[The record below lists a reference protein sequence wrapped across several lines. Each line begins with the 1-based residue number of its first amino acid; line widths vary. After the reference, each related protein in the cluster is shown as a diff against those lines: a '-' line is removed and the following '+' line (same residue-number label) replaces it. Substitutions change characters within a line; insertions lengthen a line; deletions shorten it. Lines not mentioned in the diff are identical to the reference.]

1 MDSLAHIIHRW
12 YRFDMS
18 AIWNLPWSGP
28 PTPVAVALGTHGPG
42 RYAYRLRGLWQLHLY
57 PYATSA
63 LIDGVRLN
71 IRPGCAGITPPDAEM
86 RYDLA
91 HSSSHVYTHFA
102 MPAGPLREVPVL
114 VDLGAAYSDL
124 EQRLLAASAWVER
137 DPLRAAAR
145 VWDVLASVLAAAPAT
160 ASRDVVTR
168 ARDRIEALLPAGISI
183 AQVAADIGCSH
194 AHLAR
199 AFRATMG
206 CSVVAHVRQRRLT
219 RATHLL
225 RASSLPIAE
234 IARQVGVPDLHA
246 FNKLMRRELGQ
257 APRRWRESLR

>member
-1 MDSLAHIIHRW
+1 
-12 YRFDMS
+12 
-18 AIWNLPWSGP
+18 
-28 PTPVAVALGTHGPG
+28 VALGTHGPG
-42 RYAYRLRGLWQLHLY
+42 RFAYRLRGLWQLHLY

-63 LIDGVRLN
+63 LIDGVRLD
-71 IRPGCAGITPPDAEM
+71 IHPGCAGITPPNAEM

-91 HSSSHVYTHFA
+91 QVSSHVYAHVA
-102 MPAGPLREVPVL
+102 LPPGPLRVVPAL
-114 VDLGAAYSDL
+114 VDLGPAYADL

-137 DPLRAAAR
+137 DPPRAAAR
-145 VWDVLASVLAAAPAT
+145 VWDVLASVLALAPDTAATNT
-160 ASRDVVTR
+160 AAHNVVMR
-168 ARDRIEALLPAGISI
+168 ARDRIEALLPGAISI

-194 AHLAR
+194 AHLSR

-246 FNKLMRRELGQ
+246 FNKLMRRELGA
-257 APRRWRESLR
+257 APRRWREKQLARKTVLT

>member
-1 MDSLAHIIHRW
+1 
-12 YRFDMS
+12 MS
-18 AIWNLPWSGP
+18 STWNLPWSGS
-28 PTPVAVALGTHGPG
+28 PTPVSVALGTHGPG
-42 RYAYRLRGLWQLHLY
+42 RFAYRLRGLWQLHLY

-63 LIDGVRLN
+63 LIDGVRLD

-91 HSSSHVYTHFA
+91 QVSSHVYAHFA
-102 MPAGPLREVPVL
+102 LPPGPLRVVPAL
-114 VDLGAAYSDL
+114 VDLGPSYADL

-145 VWDVLASVLAAAPAT
+145 VWDVLASVLAASPARG
-160 ASRDVVTR
+160 AADVVTR
-168 ARDRIEALLPAGISI
+168 ARDRIEALLPGAISI

-199 AFRATMG
+199 TFRATMS

-234 IARQVGVPDLHA
+234 IARQIGVPDLHA
-246 FNKLMRRELGQ
+246 FNKLMRRELGL
-257 APRRWRESLR
+257 APRHWRENLR

>member
-1 MDSLAHIIHRW
+1 
-12 YRFDMS
+12 MS
-18 AIWNLPWSGP
+18 ATWNLPWSGP

-42 RYAYRLRGLWQLHLY
+42 RFAYRLHGLWQLHLY

-63 LIDGVRLN
+63 LIDGVRLD
-71 IRPGCAGITPPDAEM
+71 IRPGCAGITPPGAEM

-91 HSSSHVYTHFA
+91 QTSSHVYTHFA
-102 MPAGPLREVPVL
+102 VPAGPLRVVPAL
-114 VDLGAAYSDL
+114 VDLGADYPDL

-137 DPLRAAAR
+137 DPPRAAAR
-145 VWDVLASVLAAAPAT
+145 VWDVLASVLAAAPAADSPGT
-160 ASRDVVTR
+160 SARNVVTR
-168 ARDRIEALLPAGISI
+168 ARDRIEALLPGAISI

-199 AFRATMG
+199 AFRGTMG

-246 FNKLMRRELGQ
+246 FNKLMRRELGL
-257 APRRWRESLR
+257 APRRWRENLR

>member
-1 MDSLAHIIHRW
+1 
-12 YRFDMS
+12 MS
-18 AIWNLPWSGP
+18 ATWSLPWGGP
-28 PTPVAVALGTHGPG
+28 PTPMAIALGTHGPG
-42 RYAYRLRGLWQLHLY
+42 RFSYRLHGLWQLHLY
-57 PYATSA
+57 PYATSV

-91 HSSSHVYTHFA
+91 HSCSHVYTHFS
-102 MPAGPLREVPVL
+102 MPAGPLRVVPVL
-114 VDLGAAYSDL
+114 VDLGAAYADL

-137 DPLRAAAR
+137 DPPRAAAR
-145 VWDVLASVLAAAPAT
+145 VWDVLASVLAAAPPAGLLET
-160 ASRDVVTR
+160 AARTVATR
-168 ARDRIEALLPAGISI
+168 ARDRIEALLPGSISI

-225 RASSLPIAE
+225 RASTLPIAE

-246 FNKLMRRELGQ
+246 FNKLMRRELGL
-257 APRRWRESLR
+257 APRIWRKKQQ

>member
-1 MDSLAHIIHRW
+1 M
-12 YRFDMS
+12 
-18 AIWNLPWSGP
+18 AI
-28 PTPVAVALGTHGPG
+28 ALGTHGPG
-42 RYAYRLRGLWQLHLY
+42 RFSYRLHGLWQLHLY

-71 IRPGCAGITPPDAEM
+71 IRPGCAGITPSDAEM

-91 HSSSHVYTHFA
+91 HSCSHVYTHFS
-102 MPAGPLREVPVL
+102 MPAGPLRVVPVL
-114 VDLGAAYSDL
+114 VDLGAAYADL

-137 DPLRAAAR
+137 DPPRAAAR
-145 VWDVLASVLAAAPAT
+145 VWDVLASVLAAAPT
-160 ASRDVVTR
+160 AGLRETAARTVATR
-168 ARDRIEALLPAGISI
+168 ARDRIEALLPGSISI
-183 AQVAADIGCSH
+183 AQVATDIGCSH

-225 RASSLPIAE
+225 RASTLPIAE

-246 FNKLMRRELGQ
+246 FNKLMRRELGL
-257 APRRWRESLR
+257 APRIWRKKQQ